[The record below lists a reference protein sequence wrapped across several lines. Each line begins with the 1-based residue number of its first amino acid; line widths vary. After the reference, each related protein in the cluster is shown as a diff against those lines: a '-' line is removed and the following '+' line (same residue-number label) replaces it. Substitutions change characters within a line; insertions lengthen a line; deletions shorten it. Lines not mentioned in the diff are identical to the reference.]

1 MDENTINDINKK
13 FENLTKKCELLE
25 KINKVNENAILNLNT
40 QMKFL
45 REEHKKELENIKLNF
60 TIQLKN
66 FFNTISQNKEKGK
79 EFAEII
85 IVDQKNGMEDI
96 KNMCIRM
103 INKIENEFAFLK
115 LDVLQHLGNTPGN
128 SEKINEIIDD
138 KEVGVV
144 ERFENKLFNI
154 YYKVFLDINKTI
166 PHKDL
171 MELKKLGSA
180 LLIKEKISPLI
191 ATKSFLDKNILNKN
205 EINGIVK
212 MSIDMKKGYIFNEMD
227 DILLRKLDNIFEDKY
242 IKEFKEKYGI
252 LDEEI
257 SDNIIKQEIINQDYN
272 ETHILEAILKKLN
285 YIK

>member
-25 KINKVNENAILNLNT
+25 TINKVNENAILNLNT
-40 QMKFL
+40 QLKFL
-45 REEHKKELENIKLNF
+45 REEHKKELDNIKLNF
-60 TIQLKN
+60 TIQLEN
-66 FFNTISQNKEKGK
+66 FFNTISQNKAKGK

-154 YYKVFLDINKTI
+154 FLDINKTI

-212 MSIDMKKGYIFNEMD
+212 MSIDMKKGDILAEMD

-242 IKEFKEKYGI
+242 VKEFKEKYGI
-252 LDEEI
+252 
-257 SDNIIKQEIINQDYN
+257 
-272 ETHILEAILKKLN
+272 
-285 YIK
+285 

>member
-25 KINKVNENAILNLNT
+25 KKNKVNENAILNLNT

-45 REEHKKELENIKLNF
+45 REEHKKELDNIKLNF

-66 FFNTISQNKEKGK
+66 FINTISQNKAKGK
-79 EFAEII
+79 ECAEII
-85 IVDQKNGMEDI
+85 IVDQKNGIEDI
-96 KNMCIRM
+96 KNMCIGM
-103 INKIENEFAFLK
+103 INKIENK
-115 LDVLQHLGNTPGN
+115 LVNLQYYLLEHLGNTPGN
-128 SEKINEIIDD
+128 SEKINKIIDD
-138 KEVGVV
+138 KEGDIV

-154 YYKVFLDINKTI
+154 FSDKNKTI
-166 PHKDL
+166 AKKDL
-171 MELKKLGSA
+171 MELKKIGSA
-180 LLIKEKISPLI
+180 LLITKKISPLM
-191 ATKSFLDKNILNKN
+191 AAKNFLDQNILNNN
-205 EINGIVK
+205 EISGIVK
-212 MSIDMKKGYIFNEMD
+212 MNIDLKKGNIFSEMD

-257 SDNIIKQEIINQDYN
+257 SDNIINQEIIKQNYN
-272 ETHILEAILKKLN
+272 EKHILEAILKKLN

>member
-13 FENLTKKCELLE
+13 FENLATKCELLE
-25 KINKVNENAILNLNT
+25 KRNKLNENTILNLNT
-40 QMKFL
+40 QLKFL
-45 REEHKKELENIKLNF
+45 REEHRKELDNIKLNF

-66 FFNTISQNKEKGK
+66 FFNTISQNKAKGK
-79 EFAEII
+79 ECAEII
-85 IVDQKNGMEDI
+85 IVDQKNGIEDI
-96 KNMCIRM
+96 KNMCIEM
-103 INKIENEFAFLK
+103 INKIENEFVNLK
-115 LDVLQHLGNTPGN
+115 YDVLQHLGNTPGN

-144 ERFENKLFNI
+144 DRFENKLFNI
-154 YYKVFLDINKTI
+154 FLDRNKTI
-166 PHKDL
+166 LHKDL

-180 LLIKEKISPLI
+180 LLIKEKMSPVM
-191 ATKSFLDKNILNKN
+191 AVKSFLNKNILNKN

-212 MSIDMKKGYIFNEMD
+212 MSIDMKKGDILAEMD

-242 IKEFKEKYGI
+242 VKEFKEKYGI

-257 SDNIIKQEIINQDYN
+257 SDNIIKQEIINQDYH

>member
-25 KINKVNENAILNLNT
+25 KINKVNENAIL
-40 QMKFL
+40 
-45 REEHKKELENIKLNF
+45 ELDNIKLNF
-60 TIQLKN
+60 TIQLQN
-66 FFNTISQNKEKGK
+66 FFNTISQNKAKGK
-79 EFAEII
+79 ECAEII
-85 IVDQKNGMEDI
+85 IVDQNNGMEDI
-96 KNMCIRM
+96 KNMCTRM

-154 YYKVFLDINKTI
+154 FSDKNKTI
-166 PHKDL
+166 AKKDL
-171 MELKKLGSA
+171 MELKKIGSA
-180 LLIKEKISPLI
+180 LLITKKISPLM
-191 ATKSFLDKNILNKN
+191 AAKNFLDQNILNNN
-205 EINGIVK
+205 EISGIVK
-212 MSIDMKKGYIFNEMD
+212 MNIDLKKGNIFSEMD
-227 DILLRKLDNIFEDKY
+227 DILLRKLDMKFENEY

-252 LDEEI
+252 LEEEI
-257 SDNIIKQEIINQDYN
+257 SDNIIKQEIIAQDYN
-272 ETHILEAILKKLN
+272 ERLIIEKILKKLN

>member
-13 FENLTKKCELLE
+13 FENLTTKCELLE
-25 KINKVNENAILNLNT
+25 KRNKLNENTILNLNT
-40 QMKFL
+40 QLKFL
-45 REEHKKELENIKLNF
+45 REEHRKELDNIKLNF

-66 FFNTISQNKEKGK
+66 FFNTISQNKAKGK
-79 EFAEII
+79 ECAEII
-85 IVDQKNGMEDI
+85 IVDQNNGIEDI
-96 KNMCIRM
+96 KNMCIEM
-103 INKIENEFAFLK
+103 INKIENEFVNLK
-115 LDVLQHLGNTPGN
+115 YDVLQHLGNTPGN

-144 ERFENKLFNI
+144 DRFENKLFNI
-154 YYKVFLDINKTI
+154 FLDRNKTI
-166 PHKDL
+166 LHKDL

-180 LLIKEKISPLI
+180 LLIKEKMSPLE
-191 ATKSFLDKNILNKN
+191 AVKSFLNKNILNKN

-242 IKEFKEKYGI
+242 VKEFKEKYGI

-257 SDNIIKQEIINQDYN
+257 SDNIIKQEIINQDYH
-272 ETHILEAILKKLN
+272 EAHILEAILKKLN

>member
-1 MDENTINDINKK
+1 MNENTINDINKK

-25 KINKVNENAILNLNT
+25 TINKVNENAILNLNT
-40 QMKFL
+40 QLKFL
-45 REEHKKELENIKLNF
+45 REEHKKELDNIKLNF

-66 FFNTISQNKEKGK
+66 FFNTISQNKAKGK
-79 EFAEII
+79 ECAEII
-85 IVDQKNGMEDI
+85 IVDQKNGIEDI
-96 KNMCIRM
+96 KNMCIEM
-103 INKIENEFAFLK
+103 INKIENEFVNLK
-115 LDVLQHLGNTPGN
+115 YDVLQHLGNTPGN

-144 ERFENKLFNI
+144 DRFENKLFNI
-154 YYKVFLDINKTI
+154 FLDRNKTI
-166 PHKDL
+166 LHKDL

-180 LLIKEKISPLI
+180 LLIKEKMSPLE
-191 ATKSFLDKNILNKN
+191 AVKSFLNKNILNKN

-212 MSIDMKKGYIFNEMD
+212 MSIDMKKGDILAEMD

-242 IKEFKEKYGI
+242 VKEFKEKYGI

-257 SDNIIKQEIINQDYN
+257 SDNIIKQEIINQDYH

>member
-13 FENLTKKCELLE
+13 FENLTRKCELLE
-25 KINKVNENAILNLNT
+25 KRNKLNENTILNLNT
-40 QMKFL
+40 QLKFL
-45 REEHKKELENIKLNF
+45 REEHKKELDNIKLNF

-66 FFNTISQNKEKGK
+66 FFNTISQNKAKGK

-85 IVDQKNGMEDI
+85 IVDQKNGIEDI
-96 KNMCIRM
+96 KNMCIEM
-103 INKIENEFAFLK
+103 INKIENEFVNLK
-115 LDVLQHLGNTPGN
+115 YDVLQHLGNTPGN

-144 ERFENKLFNI
+144 DRFENKLFNI
-154 YYKVFLDINKTI
+154 FLDRNKTI
-166 PHKDL
+166 LHKDL

-180 LLIKEKISPLI
+180 LLIKEKMSPLE
-191 ATKSFLDKNILNKN
+191 AVKSFLNKNILNKN

>member
-25 KINKVNENAILNLNT
+25 TINKVNENAILNLNT
-40 QMKFL
+40 QLKFL
-45 REEHKKELENIKLNF
+45 REEHKKELDNIKLNF
-60 TIQLKN
+60 TIQLEN
-66 FFNTISQNKEKGK
+66 FFNTISQNKAKGK

-154 YYKVFLDINKTI
+154 FLDINKTI

-212 MSIDMKKGYIFNEMD
+212 MSIDMKKGDILAEMD

-242 IKEFKEKYGI
+242 VKEFKEKYGI

>member
-25 KINKVNENAILNLNT
+25 KKNKVNENAILNLNT
-40 QMKFL
+40 QLKFL
-45 REEHKKELENIKLNF
+45 REEHRKELDNIKLNF
-60 TIQLKN
+60 TMQLKN
-66 FFNTISQNKEKGK
+66 FFNSISQNKAKGK
-79 EFAEII
+79 ECAEII
-85 IVDQKNGMEDI
+85 IVDQNNGIEDI
-96 KNMCIRM
+96 KNMCIEM
-103 INKIENEFAFLK
+103 INKIENEFVNLK
-115 LDVLQHLGNTPGN
+115 YDVLQHLGNTPGN

-144 ERFENKLFNI
+144 DRFENKLFNI
-154 YYKVFLDINKTI
+154 FLDRNKTI
-166 PHKDL
+166 LHKDL

-180 LLIKEKISPLI
+180 LLIKEKMSPLE
-191 ATKSFLDKNILNKN
+191 AVKSFLNKNILNKN

-257 SDNIIKQEIINQDYN
+257 SDNIIKQEIIKQNYN

>member
-1 MDENTINDINKK
+1 MNENTINDINKK

-25 KINKVNENAILNLNT
+25 KRNKLNENTVLNLNT

-45 REEHKKELENIKLNF
+45 REEHKKELDNIKLNF
-60 TIQLKN
+60 TIQLQN
-66 FFNTISQNKEKGK
+66 FFNTISQNKAKGK

-85 IVDQKNGMEDI
+85 IVDQKNGIENI
-96 KNMCIRM
+96 KNMCIEM
-103 INKIENEFAFLK
+103 INKIENEFVNLK
-115 LDVLQHLGNTPGN
+115 YDVLQHLGNTPGN

-144 ERFENKLFNI
+144 DRFENKLFNI
-154 YYKVFLDINKTI
+154 FLDRNKTI
-166 PHKDL
+166 LHKDL

-180 LLIKEKISPLI
+180 LLIKEKMSPVM
-191 ATKSFLDKNILNKN
+191 AVKSFLNKNILNKN

-212 MSIDMKKGYIFNEMD
+212 MSIDMKKGDILAEMD

-242 IKEFKEKYGI
+242 VKEFKEKYGI

-257 SDNIIKQEIINQDYN
+257 SDNIIEQEIIKQNYN

>member
-25 KINKVNENAILNLNT
+25 ERNKLNENAILNLNT
-40 QMKFL
+40 QLKFL
-45 REEHKKELENIKLNF
+45 REEHKKELNNIKLNF

-66 FFNTISQNKEKGK
+66 FFNNISQNKAKGK
-79 EFAEII
+79 ECAEII
-85 IVDQKNGMEDI
+85 IVDQNNGMEDI

-154 YYKVFLDINKTI
+154 FLDINKTI

-212 MSIDMKKGYIFNEMD
+212 MSIDMKKGDIFSEMD
-227 DILLRKLDNIFEDKY
+227 DILLRKLDNIFEDNY

-257 SDNIIKQEIINQDYN
+257 SDNIIKQEIINQNYN
-272 ETHILEAILKKLN
+272 ETRILEAILKKLN

>member
-25 KINKVNENAILNLNT
+25 ERNKLNENAILNLNT
-40 QMKFL
+40 QLKFL
-45 REEHKKELENIKLNF
+45 REEHKKELNNIKLNF

-66 FFNTISQNKEKGK
+66 FFNNISQNKAKGK
-79 EFAEII
+79 ECAEII
-85 IVDQKNGMEDI
+85 IVDQNNGMEDI

-154 YYKVFLDINKTI
+154 FLDINKTI

-227 DILLRKLDNIFEDKY
+227 DILLRKLDNIFEDNY

-257 SDNIIKQEIINQDYN
+257 SDNIIKQEIINQNYN
-272 ETHILEAILKKLN
+272 ETRILEAILKKLN

>member
-25 KINKVNENAILNLNT
+25 ERNKLNENAILNLNT
-40 QMKFL
+40 QLKFL
-45 REEHKKELENIKLNF
+45 REEHRKELDNIKLNF

-66 FFNTISQNKEKGK
+66 FFNNISQNKAKGK
-79 EFAEII
+79 ECAEII
-85 IVDQKNGMEDI
+85 IVDQNNGMEDI

-154 YYKVFLDINKTI
+154 FLDINKTI

-212 MSIDMKKGYIFNEMD
+212 MSIDMKKGDILAEMD

-257 SDNIIKQEIINQDYN
+257 SDNIIKQEIIKQNYN

>member
-1 MDENTINDINKK
+1 MNENTINDINKK
-13 FENLTKKCELLE
+13 FENLTEKCELLE
-25 KINKVNENAILNLNT
+25 KRNELNENAILNLNT
-40 QMKFL
+40 QLKFL
-45 REEHKKELENIKLNF
+45 REEHKKELDNIKLNF

-66 FFNTISQNKEKGK
+66 FFNTISQNKAKGK
-79 EFAEII
+79 ECAEII
-85 IVDQKNGMEDI
+85 IVDQNNGIEDI
-96 KNMCIRM
+96 KNMCIEM
-103 INKIENEFAFLK
+103 INKIENEFVNLK
-115 LDVLQHLGNTPGN
+115 YDVLQHLGNTPGN

-144 ERFENKLFNI
+144 DRFENKLFNI
-154 YYKVFLDINKTI
+154 FLDRNKTI
-166 PHKDL
+166 LHKDL

-257 SDNIIKQEIINQDYN
+257 SDNIIKQEIINQDYH

>member
-25 KINKVNENAILNLNT
+25 ERNKLNENAILNLNT
-40 QMKFL
+40 QLKFL
-45 REEHKKELENIKLNF
+45 REEHRKELDNIKLNF

-66 FFNTISQNKEKGK
+66 FFNNISQNKAKGK
-79 EFAEII
+79 ECAEII
-85 IVDQKNGMEDI
+85 IVDQNNGMEDI

-154 YYKVFLDINKTI
+154 FLDINKTI

-212 MSIDMKKGYIFNEMD
+212 MSIDMKKGDIFSEMD
-227 DILLRKLDNIFEDKY
+227 DILLRKLDNIFEDNY

-257 SDNIIKQEIINQDYN
+257 SDNIIKQEIFKQNYN

>member
-25 KINKVNENAILNLNT
+25 KRNELNENAILNLNT
-40 QMKFL
+40 QLKFL
-45 REEHKKELENIKLNF
+45 REEHKKEVDNIKLNF

-66 FFNTISQNKEKGK
+66 FFNTISQNKAKGK
-79 EFAEII
+79 ECAEII
-85 IVDQKNGMEDI
+85 IVDQNNGIEDI
-96 KNMCIRM
+96 KNMCIEM
-103 INKIENEFAFLK
+103 INKIENEFVNLK
-115 LDVLQHLGNTPGN
+115 YDVLQHLGNTPGN

-144 ERFENKLFNI
+144 DRFENKLFNI
-154 YYKVFLDINKTI
+154 FIDRNKTI
-166 PHKDL
+166 LHKDL
-171 MELKKLGSA
+171 MELKKLGSV
-180 LLIKEKISPLI
+180 LLIKEKMSPLE
-191 ATKSFLDKNILNKN
+191 AVKSFLNKNILNKN

-242 IKEFKEKYGI
+242 VKEFKEKYGI

>member
-25 KINKVNENAILNLNT
+25 KKNKVNENAILNLNT
-40 QMKFL
+40 QLKFL
-45 REEHKKELENIKLNF
+45 REEHKKELDNIKLNF

-66 FFNTISQNKEKGK
+66 FFNTISQNKAKGK
-79 EFAEII
+79 ECAEII
-85 IVDQKNGMEDI
+85 IVDQNNGIEDI
-96 KNMCIRM
+96 KNMCIEM
-103 INKIENEFAFLK
+103 INKIENEFVNLK
-115 LDVLQHLGNTPGN
+115 YDVLQHLGNTPGN

-144 ERFENKLFNI
+144 DRFENKLFNI
-154 YYKVFLDINKTI
+154 FLDRNKTI
-166 PHKDL
+166 LHKDL

-180 LLIKEKISPLI
+180 LLIKEKMSPLE
-191 ATKSFLDKNILNKN
+191 AVKSFLNKNILNKN

-242 IKEFKEKYGI
+242 VKEFKEKYGI

-257 SDNIIKQEIINQDYN
+257 SDNIIKQEIINQNYN

>member
-25 KINKVNENAILNLNT
+25 ERNKLNENAILNLNT
-40 QMKFL
+40 QLKFL
-45 REEHKKELENIKLNF
+45 REEHKKELDNIKLNF

-66 FFNTISQNKEKGK
+66 FFNNISQNKAKGK
-79 EFAEII
+79 ECAEII
-85 IVDQKNGMEDI
+85 IVDQNNGMEDI

-154 YYKVFLDINKTI
+154 FLDINKTI

-212 MSIDMKKGYIFNEMD
+212 MSIDMKKGDIFSEMD
-227 DILLRKLDNIFEDKY
+227 DILIIYSQMNFK
-242 IKEFKEKYGI
+242 KE
-252 LDEEI
+252 
-257 SDNIIKQEIINQDYN
+257 
-272 ETHILEAILKKLN
+272 N
-285 YIK
+285 Y

>member
-25 KINKVNENAILNLNT
+25 KKNKVNENAILNLNT
-40 QMKFL
+40 QLKFL
-45 REEHKKELENIKLNF
+45 REEHKKELDNIKLNF

-66 FFNTISQNKEKGK
+66 FFNTISQNKAKGK
-79 EFAEII
+79 ECAEII
-85 IVDQKNGMEDI
+85 IVDQNNGIEDI
-96 KNMCIRM
+96 KNMCIEM
-103 INKIENEFAFLK
+103 INKIENEFVNLK
-115 LDVLQHLGNTPGN
+115 YDVLQHLGNTPGN

-144 ERFENKLFNI
+144 DRFENKLFNI
-154 YYKVFLDINKTI
+154 FLDRNKTI
-166 PHKDL
+166 LHKDL

-180 LLIKEKISPLI
+180 LLIKEKMSPVM
-191 ATKSFLDKNILNKN
+191 AVKSFLNKNILNKN

-212 MSIDMKKGYIFNEMD
+212 MSIDMKKGDILAEMD
-227 DILLRKLDNIFEDKY
+227 DILLRKLDNIFEGKY
-242 IKEFKEKYGI
+242 VKEFKEKYGI

-257 SDNIIKQEIINQDYN
+257 SDNIIEQEIIKQNYN